1 LILINSEV
9 ESIPTDIKCSN
20 YLNIRNTPFVNKF
33 LKEHGTREK
42 VMEELK
48 RSYPYV
54 NDFGI

>member
-1 LILINSEV
+1 LILINSTI

-20 YLNIRNTPFVNKF
+20 YLNIRNTPFVNEL
-33 LKEHGTREK
+33 LKEHGASEK